1 MKQDQVQP
9 AWLSCL
15 SWQGCRWADTQVRV
29 RQSSSA
35 AVKFGKSIT
44 EGRALALR
52 VRSIEVPVARW
63 RKPEQEWKCGGASC
77 LELLLPSEGE
87 SQRPDHPEVESKSS
101 QRVWLLYLSKC
112 QSMKDHETP
121 CLWGISG
128 RARPGQVIR
137 GRGAQRCSAKTDWV

>member
-1 MKQDQVQP
+1 M
-9 AWLSCL
+9 
-15 SWQGCRWADTQVRV
+15 RV

-44 EGRALALR
+44 EGGALALR
-52 VRSIEVPVARW
+52 VSSIEVPVARW

-87 SQRPDHPEVESKSS
+87 SQRPDHPRWSPNPH
-101 QRVWLLYLSKC
+101 RVWLLYLSKC

-137 GRGAQRCSAKTDWV
+137 GRGAQ